1 MNKYI
6 NLDLASKALMLNEIG
21 NNLKV
26 AIQLSWAGNSNSG
39 ISFGYQQID
48 TKHNSKG
55 FELLTKF
62 GCTKE
67 EIDLIKKFNSSP
79 SNSTWNLFKSTL
91 AYSTINARL
100 EKNDNELKKLFSD
113 SVKSYF
119 DHLKKIGI
127 FNLNF
132 KTDDCLIHLMD
143 YHNQFD
149 LSNNGKMHNW
159 LKQQKEITVDSI
171 KKFKIEQTKWGTTQN
186 GKNDIERR
194 FNNIKSINNYIVLT
208 DSDLYKW

>member
-6 NLDLASKALMLNEIG
+6 DLDLASKALMLNEIG
-21 NNLKV
+21 TNLKV
-26 AIQLSWAGNSNSG
+26 AIKLSWAGNSNSG

-55 FELLTKF
+55 FELLNKF
-62 GCTKE
+62 GCKKE
-67 EIDLIKKFNSSP
+67 DIDLIKKFNNNPTNSSWNNFKNSISYKNINLKLEENDKELKNIF
-79 SNSTWNLFKSTL
+79 SNS
-91 AYSTINARL
+91 I
-100 EKNDNELKKLFSD
+100 
-113 SVKSYF
+113 KSYF

-132 KTDDCLIHLMD
+132 KDNNCIIHLMD

-159 LKQQKEITVDSI
+159 LKQQKNISSELI
-171 KKFKIEQTKWGTTQN
+171 KKFKIEQTKWGTTTN

-194 FNNIKSINNYIVLT
+194 FKNIESIDGYIVT
-208 DSDLYKW
+208 TEKNLYNW